1 MAEHDIK
8 MEKENKE
15 TVAKLQ
21 AAGLAEAKKLKEEIQ
36 KEKDFVDQQKKEF
49 EAKLQQI
56 TKEDSKNAQQMVE
69 KAKQEVKQ
77 ELSAQYEADKKK
89 IQNEKVQSLMQVESD
104 SQTRVK

>member
-1 MAEHDIK
+1 
-8 MEKENKE
+8 
-15 TVAKLQ
+15 
-21 AAGLAEAKKLKEEIQ
+21 
-36 KEKDFVDQQKKEF
+36 
-49 EAKLQQI
+49 
-56 TKEDSKNAQQMVE
+56 MVE